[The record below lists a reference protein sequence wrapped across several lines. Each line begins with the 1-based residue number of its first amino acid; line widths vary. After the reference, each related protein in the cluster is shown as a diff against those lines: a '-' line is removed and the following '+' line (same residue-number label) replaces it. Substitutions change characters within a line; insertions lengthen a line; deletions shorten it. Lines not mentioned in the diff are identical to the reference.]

1 MRQAKDRRRW
11 VRHKFCAPVIISVDG
26 AGHSSTIEGLC
37 LTLSEGGMSL
47 FAAANVPVG
56 TKVKIE
62 FLQPAADERALI
74 EGTIRNRMVYLY
86 GVEY

>member
-11 VRHKFCAPVIISVDG
+11 TRYKFCAPVRISVDG
-26 AGHSSTIEGLC
+26 REHSSAIEGLC

-47 FAAANVPVG
+47 FAAANVAVG
-56 TKVKIE
+56 TKVRIE
-62 FLQPAADERALI
+62 FLQPSADERACI
-74 EGTIRNRMVYLY
+74 VGTIRNRMVYLY